1 MDHLRYSDG
10 YDWGIFSIDTV
21 MERQELKGNKLLAL
35 TQFGDHALH
44 HLFPTLD
51 HAVLSELYDILFE
64 TLLEF
69 EAELQCYSWFFE
81 TIKGQ
86 FKQMTRTKPMVL
98 SSHERYLLNNGLKS
112 KLLDRKPLKSEPQ

>member
-1 MDHLRYSDG
+1 
-10 YDWGIFSIDTV
+10 

-35 TQFGDHALH
+35 THFGDHALH

-51 HAVLSELYDILFE
+51 HAILSELYDILFE

-81 TIKGQ
+81 TIQGQ
-86 FKQMTRTKPMVL
+86 FKQMARTKPMEL
-98 SSHERYLLNNGLKS
+98 SSHEKYLLKNGLKS
-112 KLLDRKPLKSEPQ
+112 KLFDGKPLKK